1 MEEATKTPS
10 VTLPLKE
17 VKASVAQRG
26 EIVQTGPV
34 ETVREQQREAT

>member
-10 VTLPLKE
+10 ATLPLKE

-26 EIVQTGPV
+26 EIVQTGSSPV
-34 ETVREQQREAT
+34 EEQQREAT